1 MKCATLLTLLSVIE
15 SLITCC
21 RKKQI
26 KLPSNHVI
34 PSPEQLKNMHIVND
48 IIFILM
54 LLMIAIFSVD
64 GFNQP

>member
-1 MKCATLLTLLSVIE
+1 MSYRHRN
-15 SLITCC
+15 S
-21 RKKQI
+21 
-26 KLPSNHVI
+26 S
-34 PSPEQLKNMHIVND
+34 KNMHIVND